1 MYDFCKCPANRVGE
15 SVMDVME
22 TKLKNVPD
30 KPGVYIYYDQNRTII
45 YIGKAKS
52 LKNRVRSYFR
62 GSSQDP
68 KTQVLVSKIA
78 DMEWIITDSEVE
90 ALLLENNL
98 IKQHAPRYN
107 IMLKDD
113 KTYPY
118 ICISNEPFPRVF
130 STRNIIQDGSRYYGP
145 YTDQGHVKRLIKAIY
160 KIFPVRTCRRKIDDG
175 GNPNDEPCLQYHLGN
190 CKAPC
195 IGKISKADYQKT
207 IEEII
212 RFLNGNTRP
221 VISRL
226 TEEMEQAS
234 QQMAFEN
241 AARIRDRLLVLKK
254 YTNTQSIVQTDFMSR
269 DVIALARADH
279 DAIVTIFRL
288 REGLLIGRE
297 RFHLKH
303 IEHQNRQEILKD
315 FIRSYYSKT
324 NLFPKEVFIEL
335 EDDLQLFED
344 YLKKI
349 SGSTIKIIRP
359 ERGKKAKLFTL
370 AQKNADM
377 LLKDILLQKM
387 KLSTQPTKMV
397 EALQQALNLS
407 VPPLRIEGF
416 DISHFQGKET
426 VASMVYFEN
435 GAAKRSAYRKFI
447 IRSVDK
453 PDDFQSMREVV
464 ERRYSRLLK
473 ENAILPD
480 LILIDGGK
488 GQLGIAK
495 NVLNDLGLN
504 NIPVI
509 GLAKRLE
516 EVFIPGY
523 SQAQNIPKTSPAV
536 ILLRRIRDEAHRFA
550 ITFHRDKRGKAMVK
564 SILDDIPGVGETRR
578 KSLLTTFGSIQKIT
592 EVPAEEIAKQ
602 AKIPL
607 KLAIKILDYLTQD
620 KHES

>member
-1 MYDFCKCPANRVGE
+1 MNVIE
-15 SVMDVME
+15 S
-22 TKLKNVPD
+22 KLKIVPD
-30 KPGVYIYYDQNRTII
+30 RPGVYIYHDQSGTII

-62 GSSQDP
+62 GKPQDP

-98 IKQHAPRYN
+98 IKQHVPRYN

-118 ICISNEPFPRVF
+118 ICISNEVFPRVF
-130 STRNIIQDGSRYYGP
+130 STRNITQDGSRYYGP
-145 YTDQGHVKRLIKAIY
+145 YTDQGHIKRLLKVIY
-160 KIFPVRTCRRKIDDG
+160 KIFPIRTCRKKILPG
-175 GNPNDEPCLQYHLGN
+175 GNPNDEPCLQFHLGN

-195 IGKISKADYQKT
+195 IGNISL
-207 IEEII
+207 EEYKGIIDEVI
-212 RFLNGNTRP
+212 RFLNGNTQP

-226 TEEMEQAS
+226 AKEMEAAS
-234 QQMAFEN
+234 KNMEYEL
-241 AARIRDRLLVLKK
+241 AARIRDRLQVLKK
-254 YTNTQSIVQTDFMSR
+254 YTNSQSIVQTDFMSR
-269 DVIALARADH
+269 DVIALAMADH

-288 REGLLIGRE
+288 REGALIGRE

-303 IEHQNRQEILKD
+303 IEHQTHQDILKD

-335 EDDLQLFED
+335 EDEVQLFEA

-349 SGSTIKIIRP
+349 SGTTIKIIRP

-370 AQKNADM
+370 AKKNADM
-377 LLKDILLQKM
+377 LLKEVLLQKM
-387 KLSTQPTKMV
+387 KLSTQPSKMV

-464 ERRYSRLLK
+464 ERRYSRLLN
-473 ENAILPD
+473 ENSVLPD

-488 GQLGIAK
+488 GQLSVAK
-495 NVLNDLGLN
+495 TVLNELGLN

-516 EVFIPGY
+516 EIFIPGY

-564 SILDDIPGVGETRR
+564 SILDSISGIGEIRR
-578 KSLLTTFGSIQKIT
+578 KKLLSTFGSIQEIEKYK
-592 EVPAEEIAKQ
+592 AEDISMKAG
-602 AKIPL
+602 IPL
-607 KLAIKILDYLTQD
+607 KLAETILLTLAQD
-620 KHES
+620 KDEENGKL

>member
-1 MYDFCKCPANRVGE
+1 M
-15 SVMDVME
+15 SVIE
-22 TKLKNVPD
+22 TKLKILPD
-30 KPGVYIYYDQNRTII
+30 KPGVYIYHDQSGKII

-52 LKNRVRSYFR
+52 LKNRVRSYFS
-62 GSSQDP
+62 GKAADP
-68 KTQVLVSKIA
+68 KTQVLVSKIV

-98 IKQHAPRYN
+98 IKEHAPRYN
-107 IMLKDD
+107 VMLKDD
-113 KTYPY
+113 KSYPY

-130 STRNIIQDGSRYYGP
+130 KTRNVVRDGSRYYGP
-145 YTDQGHVKRLIKAIY
+145 YTQASHINSLLKAIY
-160 KIFPVRTCRRKIDDG
+160 KIFTIRTCRKKISDG
-175 GNPNDEPCLQYHLGN
+175 GNPGDEPCLQYHLGN

-195 IGKISKADYQKT
+195 IGKISRLEYNET

-221 VISRL
+221 VIQRL
-226 TEEMEQAS
+226 SAEMESAS
-234 QQMAFEN
+234 DNMEFEI
-241 AARIRDRLLVLKK
+241 AAKLRDRLNVLRK
-254 YTNTQSIVQTDFMSR
+254 YTNNQSIVQTDFKSR
-269 DVIALARADH
+269 DVIALAVADH

-288 REGLLIGRE
+288 REGSLIGRE

-303 IEHQNRQEILKD
+303 IEHQSNQDILKD
-315 FIRSYYSKT
+315 FLRRYYSNT
-324 NLFPKEVFIEL
+324 TLFPKEVFIEL
-335 EDDLQLFED
+335 EDDIDLFES

-349 SGSTIKIIRP
+349 SGQLIKIVQP

-370 AQKNADM
+370 AKKNADM
-377 LLKDILLQKM
+377 LLKDVLLQKM
-387 KLSTQPTKMV
+387 KLATQPTKMV

-416 DISHFQGKET
+416 DISHYQGKQT

-435 GAAKRSAYRKFI
+435 GAAKRSGYRKFNV
-447 IRSVDK
+447 RTVEGK

-464 ERRYSRLLK
+464 ERRYRRLLEEK
-473 ENAILPD
+473 AVLPD

-488 GQLGIAK
+488 GQLNVAK
-495 NVLNDLGLN
+495 NVLNELGLN
-504 NIPVI
+504 NVPVI

-550 ITFHRDKRGKAMVK
+550 ISFHRSKRGKSMVK

-578 KSLLTTFGSIQKIT
+578 KKLLSTFGSVQKI
-592 EVPAEEIAKQ
+592 AEHSAEDISEQ
-602 AKIPL
+602 AGIPQ
-607 KLAIKILDYLTQD
+607 KLAQQILNILKKDAN
-620 KHES
+620 E

>member
-1 MYDFCKCPANRVGE
+1 MSVIE
-15 SVMDVME
+15 S
-22 TKLKNVPD
+22 KLKIVPD
-30 KPGVYIYYDQNRTII
+30 KPGVYIYHDQSGTII

-62 GSSQDP
+62 GKPQDP

-98 IKQHAPRYN
+98 IKQHVPRYN

-118 ICISNEPFPRVF
+118 ICISNEVFPRVF
-130 STRNIIQDGSRYYGP
+130 STRNIVQDGSRYYGP
-145 YTDQGHVKRLIKAIY
+145 YTDQSHVKRLLKVIY
-160 KIFPVRTCRRKIDDG
+160 KTFPIRTCRRKIEDG
-175 GNPNDEPCLQYHLGN
+175 GNPKDEPCLQYHLGN

-195 IGKISKADYQKT
+195 IGKISKKEYQET

-234 QQMAFEN
+234 KNMDFEN
-241 AARIRDRLLVLKK
+241 AARLRDRLLVLKK
-254 YTNTQSIVQTDFMSR
+254 YTNSQSVVQTDFMSR
-269 DVIALARADH
+269 DVVALAIADH

-288 REGLLIGRE
+288 REGALIGRE

-303 IEHQNRQEILKD
+303 IEHQDRQNILKD

-324 NLFPKEVFIEL
+324 SLFPKEVFTEL
-335 EDDLQLFED
+335 DEDIQLFED

-349 SGSTIKIIRP
+349 SKKTIKIIRP

-370 AQKNADM
+370 AKKNADM
-377 LLKDILLQKM
+377 LLKEILLQKM
-387 KLSTQPTKMV
+387 KLSIQPTKMV

-435 GAAKRSAYRKFI
+435 GATKRSAYRKFI

-464 ERRYSRLLK
+464 ERRYLRLLK

-488 GQLGIAK
+488 GQLSVAK
-495 NVLNDLGLN
+495 TVLNELGLN

-564 SILDDIPGVGETRR
+564 SILDSISGIGEIRR
-578 KSLLTTFGSIQKIT
+578 KKLLSTFGSIQEIEKHK
-592 EVPAEEIAKQ
+592 AEDISMKAG
-602 AKIPL
+602 IPL
-607 KLAIKILDYLTQD
+607 KLAETILLTLAQD
-620 KHES
+620 KDEENGKL

>member
-1 MYDFCKCPANRVGE
+1 MMNVIE
-15 SVMDVME
+15 S
-22 TKLKNVPD
+22 KLKIVPD
-30 KPGVYIYYDQNRTII
+30 KPGVYIYHDQSGTII

-62 GSSQDP
+62 GKSQDP

-98 IKQHAPRYN
+98 IKQHVPRYN

-118 ICISNEPFPRVF
+118 ICISNEVFPRVF

-145 YTDQGHVKRLIKAIY
+145 YTDQSHVKRLLKVIY
-160 KIFPVRTCRRKIDDG
+160 KTFPIRTCRRKIEDG
-175 GNPNDEPCLQYHLGN
+175 GNPKNEPCLQYHLGN

-195 IGKISKADYQKT
+195 IGKISKKEYQET

-226 TEEMEQAS
+226 TDEMEQAS
-234 QQMAFEN
+234 QNMEFEN

-269 DVIALARADH
+269 DVIALAMADH

-288 REGLLIGRE
+288 REGALIGRE

-303 IEHQNRQEILKD
+303 IEHQTHQDILKD

-335 EDDLQLFED
+335 EDEVQLFEA

-349 SGSTIKIIRP
+349 SGISIKIIRP

-370 AQKNADM
+370 AKKNADM
-377 LLKDILLQKM
+377 LLKEVLLQKM
-387 KLSTQPTKMV
+387 KLSTQPSKMV

-435 GAAKRSAYRKFI
+435 GAAKRSEYRKFI
-447 IRSVDK
+447 IRTVNK

-488 GQLGIAK
+488 GQLSVAK
-495 NVLNDLGLN
+495 TVLNELGLN

-523 SQAQNIPKTSPAV
+523 SQAQNVPKTSPAV

-550 ITFHRDKRGKAMVK
+550 ITFHRNKRGKSMVK
-564 SILDDIPGVGETRR
+564 SILDSIPGIGETRR
-578 KSLLTTFGSIQKIT
+578 KKLLSTFGSIQEIEKHK
-592 EVPAEEIAKQ
+592 AENISKKAG
-602 AKIPL
+602 IPL
-607 KLAIKILDYLTQD
+607 KLAETILLTLTQD
-620 KHES
+620 KDEENGKL